1 MDATSIFKPIT
12 NLKCWLQNT
21 QQNYLFLEC
30 NLAELWKLKEGFAVK
45 IQFALNLKELKQSGL
60 RVSSDHEICFNY
72 DEKLYLLLYN
82 VGLDGV
88 NHVLIDCSRIQLET
102 SQRNKEIDTETAVC
116 SIIKGTYRVVLH
128 YFVKSS
134 LQGLKHGL

>member
-1 MDATSIFKPIT
+1 METTSIFKPIT

-21 QQNYLFLEC
+21 QKNYLFLEC
-30 NLAELWKLKEGFAVK
+30 DLSELWKLKEGFPVK

-60 RVSSDHEICFNY
+60 HVNSDYEICFNY
-72 DEKLYLLLYN
+72 DERLYILLYN

-88 NHVLIDCSRIQLET
+88 NHVLIDCSKIQIET
-102 SQRNKEIDTETAVC
+102 SQRNKEIDTETAIC
-116 SIIKGTYRVVLH
+116 STIKDSYKVMLH
-128 YFVKSS
+128 YFIKSS